1 MNPSLASA
9 LFSGLRSF
17 SAPGWR
23 ASALAWLLGWG
34 LRRAKPRK
42 NVALDNLRRAFPEKD
57 EAWRVAVVDEI
68 YCHLAWSLAEYGAL
82 LKDPLRALE
91 WCVPDEGV
99 GFLDRCAAE
108 GRGAVICAGHC
119 GNWELLGAWFARKG
133 YPFAAIVRRHDD
145 LLMEELI
152 DGARRTVGFST
163 LGKDEP
169 MRRVVR
175 RLKEGGFV
183 AVLID
188 QRAGSEGIEVPFFG
202 IPATTF
208 PGAAALS
215 RLAQVSMVPVF
226 SFREKPFKHKIYVGA
241 PLSCAAGSR
250 DEEIGALMT
259 EANLV
264 LEKLIRRYPAQW
276 LWLHRRWP

>member
-1 MNPSLASA
+1 
-9 LFSGLRSF
+9 
-17 SAPGWR
+17 
-23 ASALAWLLGWG
+23 
-34 LRRAKPRK
+34 
-42 NVALDNLRRAFPEKD
+42 
-57 EAWRVAVVDEI
+57 
-68 YCHLAWSLAEYGAL
+68 
-82 LKDPLRALE
+82 
-91 WCVPDEGV
+91 
-99 GFLDRCAAE
+99 
-108 GRGAVICAGHC
+108 
-119 GNWELLGAWFARKG
+119 
-133 YPFAAIVRRHDD
+133 
-145 LLMEELI
+145 
-152 DGARRTVGFST
+152 
-163 LGKDEP
+163 